1 MAGGL
6 PASSG
11 GHGAKQTRAKN
22 KKAPGGYLVKVPG
35 ARIPKGGGYGGRE
48 CEQKQAGLGKQ

>member
-48 CEQKQAGLGKQ
+48 CEQ